1 MKKDN
6 KFMKKKVPV
15 KCIIVI
21 ISVFLFLLTPPAVYL
36 RSLLV
41 MSVYSKQM
49 QKESIMKEKGFDIH
63 IPGGLTTWKTD
74 WYPFVMTFVD
84 NKGFQ
89 SYTGNENLSLTI
101 LYNFPA
107 FSLLNGCSRLF
118 DKNSSYFNGF
128 YGAYLVSDNSGKPY
142 GFHSDGTIHKR
153 EVTSVPEF
161 DFYWLVLKD
170 FGLSREDFVFDCEI
184 TEIKENIS
192 YSGFDGWTQIDSDIM
207 VNQACHTARQNV
219 RSYLQY
225 GRPNG
230 KDCFE
235 FGAIPMKGRIY
246 ARYFSEWNTS
256 IFYYIIT
263 VDNEILEECDEKI
276 LSHSKLE
283 QVLPDG

>member
-1 MKKDN
+1 
-6 KFMKKKVPV
+6 MKKKVPV

-21 ISVFLFLLTPPAVYL
+21 ISVFLFLLTPPAIYL

-84 NKGFQ
+84 NEGFQ
-89 SYTGNENLSLTI
+89 SYTENENLSLTI

-118 DKNSSYFNGF
+118 DKNSPYFNGF
-128 YGAYLVSDNSGKPY
+128 YGAYLVSDSSGKPY
-142 GFHSDGTIHKR
+142 GFHSDGTIHKK
-153 EVTSVPEF
+153 EEISVPEF
-161 DFYWLVLKD
+161 DFYWLVLED
-170 FGLSREDFVFDCEI
+170 FGLSPEDFIFDCEI

-192 YSGFDGWTQIDSDIM
+192 YSGFDGWTRIDSDIM

-225 GRPNG
+225 GRPNE

-235 FGAIPMKGRIY
+235 FAAIPMKGRIY
-246 ARYFSEWNTS
+246 ARYFSEWNIS

-263 VDNEILEECDEKI
+263 VDNEILEECDKKI
-276 LSHSKLE
+276 LSYSKLE